1 MWCFSY
7 PPFSRRDRPISLAR
21 SCRAPRPQSNPSDH
35 LRQCRH
41 DASAIERYGSLSDL
55 TPPKDAQPAIEVEWK
70 RPGYAR
76 GKGHESST
84 RGPLAPVA
92 WNPTSDSYFRL
103 PGRGAWCERNAKAQM
118 HTGRFSGT
126 RLGFSYVPTR
136 LGEFSTTSG
145 FHDYLRGRA
154 RKTICSSGGSN
165 GETEES
171 LPPWGFFL
179 NQG

>member
-1 MWCFSY
+1 MGGNLSSAGPNSKSDFQKWCFSN
-7 PPFSRRDRPISLAR
+7 PPFSRRDRPISLPR
-21 SCRAPRPQSNPSDH
+21 SRRAPRPQSNPSDH

-55 TPPKDAQPAIEVEWK
+55 TPPIDAQPANEVEWK
-70 RPGYAR
+70 RPGCAR
-76 GKGHESST
+76 GKGHESFT

-92 WNPTSDSYFRL
+92 WNPTSDSYFGRCCRNKRLQQGAEGSRL

-136 LGEFSTTSG
+136 LG
-145 FHDYLRGRA
+145 
-154 RKTICSSGGSN
+154 
-165 GETEES
+165 
-171 LPPWGFFL
+171 
-179 NQG
+179 